1 MAHVDKYSRQELR
14 RILKETYREYD
25 DPSKYENAVDIS
37 RSHLNYNMNESI
49 HGSYDFMNTLD
60 DRVEDIINNEMDGK
74 PPRNMPKFG
83 SWVITC
89 PRELTVEATGSDM
102 PARTFF
108 EEVWSFCCQRYGE
121 KNVIDGVVHMDETTP
136 HMTVYIVPE
145 CTSRKS
151 GKHTISAATVFQR
164 QELQAFHADLDKRCE
179 QVFGRKH
186 LVTRSEE
193 EKAENPYSQKMLD
206 FKQGRQADE
215 AAMDAFQLIVE
226 EAAEQGNSIIQEAKK
241 KAAEMIKNAGEKA
254 KAFEEKQMNEATEK
268 IDTANDK
275 LNELRKEAIRIK
287 EEVERGF
294 GSIEDEMILS
304 MVEETG
310 QRDEL
315 ILKYKRR
322 FPEQLHQDTE
332 RVKRAKA
339 VAVERTR
346 DLHSFDDIIR
356 IRPINSMGQGIELW
370 DDDYDPLNV
379 AISKRH
385 SEQSD
390 YEVG

>member
-1 MAHVDKYSRQELR
+1 MAHIDKYSRQELR

-25 DPSKYENAVDIS
+25 DPTKYENDVDVT
-37 RSHLNYNMNESI
+37 RSHLNYNMRKSI
-49 HGSYDFMNTLD
+49 HGSYDFMNMLD
-60 DRVEDIINNEMDGK
+60 DRVEDIINTEMDGK

-102 PARTFF
+102 SARTFF
-108 EEVWSFCCQRYGE
+108 DEVWSFCCQRYGE

-136 HMTVYIVPE
+136 HMTVYIIPE
-145 CTSRKS
+145 CMSRKS

-193 EKAENPYSQKMLD
+193 EKAENPYSQKMRD
-206 FKQGRQADE
+206 FKQSRQADE
-215 AAMDAFQLIVE
+215 TAMDAFQTIME
-226 EAAEQGNSIIQEAKK
+226 EATEQGYQIIQDAKT

-254 KAFEEKQMNEATEK
+254 KAFETKRMDEAAEK
-268 IDTANDK
+268 IYTANDQLK
-275 LNELRKEAIRIK
+275 ELRSAAIKMK

-322 FPEQLHQDTE
+322 FPEQLNQDSE

-339 VAVERTR
+339 VAAEQAKQ
-346 DLHSFDDIIR
+346 LPGFDEIIR
-356 IRPINSMGQGIELW
+356 IRPTKPKEHCITVWSDE
-370 DDDYDPLNV
+370 YDHFYKDCKEEFEC
-379 AISKRH
+379 S
-385 SEQSD
+385 
-390 YEVG
+390 

>member
-1 MAHVDKYSRQELR
+1 MAHIDKYSRQELR

-25 DPSKYENAVDIS
+25 DPTKYENEVDLA
-37 RSHLNYNMNESI
+37 RTHLNYNMRKSI
-49 HGSYDFMNTLD
+49 RGSYDFMNMLD
-60 DRVEDIINNEMDGK
+60 DRVEDIINTEMDGK

-164 QELQAFHADLDKRCE
+164 QELQAFHADLDERCE

-193 EKAENPYSQKMLD
+193 EKAENPYDQKMQD
-206 FKQGRQADE
+206 YKQGRQADE
-215 AAMDAFQLIVE
+215 AAMDAFQSIME
-226 EAAEQGNSIIQEAKK
+226 EATEQGYKIIQDAKT

-254 KAFEEKQMNEATEK
+254 KAFEEKRMDEAADK
-268 IDTANDK
+268 IYNANDK
-275 LNELRKEAIRIK
+275 LKELRSAAIKMK

-322 FPEQLHQDTE
+322 FPEQLNQDSE

-339 VAVERTR
+339 VAAEQAKQ
-346 DLHSFDDIIR
+346 LPGFDEIIR
-356 IRPINSMGQGIELW
+356 IRPTKPKEHCITVWSDE
-370 DDDYDPLNV
+370 YDPFYKDCKEEFEC
-379 AISKRH
+379 S
-385 SEQSD
+385 
-390 YEVG
+390 

>member
-1 MAHVDKYSRQELR
+1 MAHIDKYSRQELR

-25 DPSKYENAVDIS
+25 DPTKYENEVDLA
-37 RSHLNYNMNESI
+37 RTHLNYNMRKSI
-49 HGSYDFMNTLD
+49 RGSYDFMNMLD
-60 DRVEDIINNEMDGK
+60 DRVEDIINTEMDGK

-89 PRELTVEATGSDM
+89 PRELTVEAIGSDM

-164 QELQAFHADLDKRCE
+164 QELQAFHADLDERCE

-193 EKAENPYSQKMLD
+193 EKAENPYDQKMQD
-206 FKQGRQADE
+206 YKQGRQADE
-215 AAMDAFQLIVE
+215 AAMDAFQSIME
-226 EAAEQGNSIIQEAKK
+226 EATEQGYKIIQDAKT

-254 KAFEEKQMNEATEK
+254 KAFEEKRMDEAADK
-268 IDTANDK
+268 IYNANPVPYKPALSDSG
-275 LNELRKEAIRIK
+275 
-287 EEVERGF
+287 GF
-294 GSIEDEMILS
+294 STDPSGFP
-304 MVEETG
+304 
-310 QRDEL
+310 QP
-315 ILKYKRR
+315 RR
-322 FPEQLHQDTE
+322 CF
-332 RVKRAKA
+332 
-339 VAVERTR
+339 
-346 DLHSFDDIIR
+346 
-356 IRPINSMGQGIELW
+356 
-370 DDDYDPLNV
+370 
-379 AISKRH
+379 
-385 SEQSD
+385 
-390 YEVG
+390 